1 MPTRQEFLFIA
12 RTITKQ
18 ADTFGTPEKTYSVM
32 LGCDLAYAE
41 QISDGEADEKAQ
53 ASLITEAGSNCRLCP
68 RQACVHRAHA
78 PILAAA
84 T

>member
-1 MPTRQEFLFIA
+1 MPTKQEFLFIA
-12 RTITKQ
+12 RTITKA

-32 LGCDLAYAE
+32 LGCDLAYAD
-41 QISDGEADEKAQ
+41 QIIYGEAYGNSQ

-78 PILAAA
+78 SILAAV